1 MLDSLVQ
8 LTEDFSRPPG
18 GAASAIVQGGLTF
31 IIGAPRS
38 GTTWLGKIFD
48 SNPRVLYRHEP
59 DLGVTETKIPITC
72 NDSTCFGR
80 EQIEFYV
87 QRLIEARTLKSAGSL
102 PIFAKDFDRP
112 FGRLLRIALVGA
124 MMAARTSMRLSSS
137 KVAMPWEFVDLGGA
151 IRPHFVIKSISALG
165 RAGLL
170 AEALPDAR
178 IILLLRNPFAQIASR
193 LVGIAQRR
201 FETVGFQETLLATRQ
216 AAELGVTAN
225 MIEHSSLVEKLTWE
239 WVILNRKAIDDVRHH
254 PNVKIV
260 IYRDLVNEP
269 VPIARDL
276 LAFCGLGWHPATAA
290 FIRRSTNFRGP
301 DMYFHVY
308 KDAKRSLDKWRS
320 VLELADRAR
329 ISAIVR
335 RSELGAFWPDLFG

>member
-1 MLDSLVQ
+1 MLDSF
-8 LTEDFSRPPG
+8 DSPRPPEG
-18 GAASAIVQGGLTF
+18 PASSVVKGGLTF

-59 DLGVTETKIPITC
+59 DLGVVETQIPILIS
-72 NDSTCFGR
+72 DLTCFGR
-80 EQIEFYV
+80 EQVEFYV
-87 QRLIEARTLKSAGSL
+87 QRLIDARTLKSAGSL
-102 PIFAKDFDRP
+102 PVFSKDFDRP
-112 FGRLLRIALVGA
+112 FGRLLRIALIGA
-124 MMAARTSMRLSSS
+124 MMAARTSLRLSSS

-178 IILLLRNPFAQIASR
+178 VILLLRNPFAQIASR

-201 FETVGFQETLLATRQ
+201 FETTGFQGTLLATRQ

-225 MIEHSSLVEKLTWE
+225 LIEHSSLVEKLTWE
-239 WVILNRKAIDDVRHH
+239 WVILNRKAIDDVRNHS
-254 PNVKIV
+254 NVKIV
-260 IYRDLVNEP
+260 IYRDLVNDP
-269 VPIARDL
+269 VPMARDIH
-276 LAFCGLGWHPATAA
+276 AFCGLGWHPATAA
-290 FIRRSTNFRGP
+290 FIQRSINFRGP

-308 KDAKRSLDKWRS
+308 KDAKRSLEKWRS
-320 VLELADRAR
+320 ALEPTDRAR

-335 RSELGAFWPDLFG
+335 RSGLGAFWPDLFG